1 MNYARFVSSSLPFQ
15 DSSKGFEQISASAV
29 EEAAK
34 GLKDRLSH
42 LMVIIVDHVASQN
55 GVEGSKA
62 VANAMKGM
70 EGDVREFL
78 GFVFFE
84 FGLRWPDDLVA
95 LSRRLKAAGG

>member
-1 MNYARFVSSSLPFQ
+1 
-15 DSSKGFEQISASAV
+15 
-29 EEAAK
+29 
-34 GLKDRLSH
+34 
-42 LMVIIVDHVASQN
+42 MVIIVDHVASQN

-95 LSRRLKAAGG
+95 LSR